1 MYKIN
6 NIIKNDNFI
15 LYYQPKINLHTQKIE
30 GAEALI
36 RIKIGNRIIFPNEFI
51 PHAEKSGEII
61 DIDRW
66 VMKKIIEDSR
76 NIFTKTNQAINI
88 SFNVS
93 AKHFLIDDFE
103 ENLTNIFTSTKDF
116 NSKFQIEITE
126 SAIINNTNLAI
137 KKMHNLKNAGFSL
150 SLDDFGTGYSS
161 LKYFKDFPIYNIK
174 IDKYFIDHLN
184 DKKSLAIVEAIIF
197 LSKKLN
203 ISTTAEGIEE
213 IYQVDKL
220 KEIGCDEIQG
230 YYYSKPLPIKKF
242 ITFVKAV
249 NKPTNSQFIIWSDE
263 KYGVGDYSIDTDH
276 MILTN
281 ILNNV
286 YNILTNKEERK
297 KENLNRFIEILDDY
311 IHKHFEKEFNFM
323 KKYNYPYIKDHVN
336 QHKKLLKNF
345 NEFKK
350 SLTSSNERNLHNLF
364 NIVKNWL
371 IKHEITKDKKMVEI
385 IKKAK

>member
-1 MYKIN
+1 
-6 NIIKNDNFI
+6 
-15 LYYQPKINLHTQKIE
+15 
-30 GAEALI
+30 
-36 RIKIGNRIIFPNEFI
+36 
-51 PHAEKSGEII
+51 
-61 DIDRW
+61 
-66 VMKKIIEDSR
+66 MKKIIEDSR
-76 NIFTKTNQAINI
+76 NIFTKTNQEITL

-93 AKHFLIDDFE
+93 AKHFLVDDFE
-103 ENLTNIFTSTKDF
+103 ENLTNIFASTKDF

-126 SAIINNTNLAI
+126 GALIDNTDLAI
-137 KKMHNLKNAGFSL
+137 KKMKNLKNAGFSL

-161 LKYFKDFPIYNIK
+161 LKYFKDFPIDNIK
-174 IDKYFIDHLN
+174 IDKYFIGHLN

-203 ISTTAEGIEE
+203 ISTTAEGVEE

-230 YYYSKPLPIKKF
+230 YYYSKPLPIEKF

-249 NKPTNSQFIIWSDE
+249 NKPTDSQFIIWSDE

-276 MILTN
+276 MILAN

-323 KKYNYPYIKDHVN
+323 KKYNYPYIKEHIS

-350 SLTSSNERNLHNLF
+350 SLTSSNERNLYNLF
-364 NIVKNWL
+364 NLIKDWL